1 MSQNMKSLY
10 KLSFKK
16 QRSQFIIVMLVLAGL
31 LTAATS
37 AVQYWYAHEELR
49 KSAHDHAKSR
59 LELKS
64 MEIQAAMTSVES
76 AINNSVWMVEKRIY
90 QPDSIYSI
98 LQRLVAQNVQI
109 VGATVSFKAD
119 FYPQF
124 GRWCE
129 LYVSQRRDGSFEQ
142 KQIGGPLHDYLQS
155 DWFREGIKA
164 NACNWSEPY
173 YDNIGAKMLV
183 CTYTMPIRNAKGRI
197 VGLLDADVSL
207 EWLAHFANSQTT
219 YKSSYNVILSKG
231 GKLLVHPDKHIL
243 LRSTMRD
250 QDISQKDRA
259 FDQISR
265 QMFRGMSGH
274 SEVITMKGEKKHV
287 FFTPVRGNT
296 GWSIAMVFND
306 DEIYA
311 TLQQATFRM
320 SAILLAGL
328 LLLGYII
335 WRSIRNMRRLEDTR
349 RQKAAFER
357 ELRVA
362 SRIQMALLPKSF
374 PPYPERNDV
383 DLHATLVPAKE
394 VGGDLYDFYIRDEKM
409 FFCIGDVSGKG
420 IPASLVMAITRTL
433 FRNVSAR
440 ESKPHSIV
448 SAMNNTLAEDNQNN
462 FFVTLFVGV
471 LDLPTGVLSY
481 CNAGHEPPIIIN
493 ETATPLKVDSNLPIG
508 AISQWHYTMQ
518 EITITPHTTI
528 FLYTDGV
535 TEAKDA
541 AHNQF
546 GRQRMLRELTSSAKP
561 KTIVDNMTAAIHSF
575 VGGARQSDD
584 ITMMA
589 VCYNRQERA
598 VRLNRSLT
606 LTNDVSNI
614 PELTKFVNEVCRE
627 VDFNNS
633 KTKQVRLAME
643 EAVVNVIDYAYPHGT
658 TEKIYIEAV
667 ANDERLKFTI
677 TDSGKPFDITAY
689 PDVDLNIPAEERP
702 IGGLGIHIVRQM
714 MDSINY
720 NRIDGKNVLTLRKKL

>member
-1 MSQNMKSLY
+1 MKLLT

-31 LTAATS
+31 LTGATS

-109 VGATVSFKAD
+109 VGATAAFKAD

-129 LYVSQRRDGSFEQ
+129 LYVSQRGDGSFEQ
-142 KQIGGPLHDYLQS
+142 KPSGGALHDCLHS
-155 DWFREGIKA
+155 DWCREGIKA

-231 GKLLVHPDKHIL
+231 GKLLVHPDKRVL

-287 FFTPVRGNT
+287 FFTPVRGHT

-320 SAILLAGL
+320 SVILLAGL

-546 GRQRMLRELTSSAKP
+546 GRQRMLRELTSSANP

-589 VCYNRQERA
+589 VCYNKQERA

-658 TEKIYIEAV
+658 TGKIYIEAV

>member
-1 MSQNMKSLY
+1 MKLLT

-37 AVQYWYAHEELR
+37 AMQYWYAHEELR

-64 MEIQAAMTSVES
+64 MEIQAAMTSVET

-98 LQRLVAQNVQI
+98 LQWLVAQNVQI
-109 VGATVSFKAD
+109 VGAAAAFKAD

-129 LYVSQRRDGSFEQ
+129 LYVSQRGDGSFEQ

-155 DWFREGIKA
+155 DWFREGIKG

-197 VGLLDADVSL
+197 VGLLNADVSL

-243 LRSTMRD
+243 LRSTMHD
-250 QDISQKDRA
+250 QDIKKDRT
-259 FDQISR
+259 FDQISH

-320 SAILLAGL
+320 SVILLAGL

-433 FRNVSAR
+433 FRNVSTR

-546 GRQRMLRELTSSAKP
+546 GKQRMLRALTTNAKP

-589 VCYNRQERA
+589 VCYNKQERA

-658 TEKIYIEAV
+658 TGKIYIEAV

>member
-1 MSQNMKSLY
+1 M
-10 KLSFKK
+10 FC
-16 QRSQFIIVMLVLAGL
+16 
-31 LTAATS
+31 LTA
-37 AVQYWYAHEELR
+37 
-49 KSAHDHAKSR
+49 
-59 LELKS
+59 
-64 MEIQAAMTSVES
+64 
-76 AINNSVWMVEKRIY
+76 
-90 QPDSIYSI
+90 
-98 LQRLVAQNVQI
+98 
-109 VGATVSFKAD
+109 
-119 FYPQF
+119 
-124 GRWCE
+124 
-129 LYVSQRRDGSFEQ
+129 
-142 KQIGGPLHDYLQS
+142 
-155 DWFREGIKA
+155 
-164 NACNWSEPY
+164 
-173 YDNIGAKMLV
+173 
-183 CTYTMPIRNAKGRI
+183 
-197 VGLLDADVSL
+197 
-207 EWLAHFANSQTT
+207 
-219 YKSSYNVILSKG
+219 
-231 GKLLVHPDKHIL
+231 
-243 LRSTMRD
+243 
-250 QDISQKDRA
+250 
-259 FDQISR
+259 
-265 QMFRGMSGH
+265 
-274 SEVITMKGEKKHV
+274 
-287 FFTPVRGNT
+287 FF
-296 GWSIAMVFND
+296 
-306 DEIYA
+306 
-311 TLQQATFRM
+311 
-320 SAILLAGL
+320 
-328 LLLGYII
+328 
-335 WRSIRNMRRLEDTR
+335 
-349 RQKAAFER
+349 
-357 ELRVA
+357 
-362 SRIQMALLPKSF
+362 LLPKSF

-493 ETATPLKVDSNLPIG
+493 ETATPLRVDSNLPIG

-546 GRQRMLRELTSSAKP
+546 GRQRMLRELTSNANP

-658 TEKIYIEAV
+658 TGKIYIEEARNCVAKAGHLPMIHVTDFISNMATAYSAADLVISRAGAGSISEFCLLQKPVILVPSPNVAEDHQTKNAMALVNKNAALYVKDVEAGDLLIDKAIEAV
-667 ANDERLKFTI
+667 NQTELLNNLSKNIAELAF
-677 TDSGKPFDITAY
+677 TDSANVIAKEVITLAK
-689 PDVDLNIPAEERP
+689 
-702 IGGLGIHIVRQM
+702 
-714 MDSINY
+714 NY
-720 NRIDGKNVLTLRKKL
+720 KEKHGC